1 MSETI
6 DNVPAYVLA
15 CGFRDFAEHGHS
27 EIQTALLNHAEVRGF
42 PALAK
47 ELNGKGHEGDVFLV
61 LRFGCPSVRDNEL

>member
-47 ELNGKGHEGDVFLV
+47 ESDGEGHEGDVV
-61 LRFGCPSVRDNEL
+61 RALRFGCPGVGDNKL